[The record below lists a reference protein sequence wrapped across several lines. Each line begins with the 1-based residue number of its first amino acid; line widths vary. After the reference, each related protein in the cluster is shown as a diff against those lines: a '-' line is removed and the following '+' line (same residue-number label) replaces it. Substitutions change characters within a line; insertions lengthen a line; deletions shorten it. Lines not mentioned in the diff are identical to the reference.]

1 MQISRRSWHYR
12 VAKWYLGQSPM
23 PRTLCGYCWLL
34 VVGIPVT
41 SAIFVVCAVVCAP
54 IIFIIVLAMG
64 ASDAV
69 RASRRARSSS
79 PQPSLIRAWIRAMK
93 QRVCP
98 ILEWTD

>member
-12 VAKWYLGQSPM
+12 VVKWHLGQSPM

-41 SAIFVVCAVVCAP
+41 IAVFAACAP
-54 IIFIIVLAMG
+54 IVFIIVLAMG

-79 PQPSLIRAWIRAMK
+79 PQPSLLRAWARAIK